1 MRSLAAANY
10 PAPWASCRGGGTA
23 VRVEAVVLLGV
34 RVTAYVIINVA
45 EYQRREAA
53 GMAAVTD
60 PALLD
65 RLMDLP
71 VATPVIDPVIWA
83 EMADQPSGIIE
94 RSEDGTS
101 VTRRL
106 ESPLTIE
113 DVVVDAAAGRELRA
127 VQDASLFAGFT
138 RRWVAAARSRIAD
151 TTLLEAKLCGVGILD
166 SCRRVLLPAE
176 KPVALTMDGWSW
188 LLQEKAYRRW
198 VSVSGRSQAHATG
211 SPSPATGGASAVGA
225 ELSHLRPVRR

>member
-1 MRSLAAANY
+1 
-10 PAPWASCRGGGTA
+10 
-23 VRVEAVVLLGV
+23 VRVEAVTLLGV

-45 EYQRREAA
+45 EHQRREAA

-83 EMADQPSGIIE
+83 EMADQPAGIIE

-106 ESPLTIE
+106 ESPLMIE
-113 DVVVDAAAGRELRA
+113 DVVVDAAAGRELRG

-138 RRWVAAARSRIAD
+138 RRWVAAARSRIPD
-151 TTLLEAKLCGVGILD
+151 TTLLEAKLCGVGILG

-198 VSVSGRSQAHATG
+198 VSVS
-211 SPSPATGGASAVGA
+211 
-225 ELSHLRPVRR
+225 

>member
-1 MRSLAAANY
+1 MRSLAAASS
-10 PAPWASCRGGGTA
+10 PAPWVSCRSGGAA
-23 VRVEAVVLLGV
+23 VWVEAVTLLGV
-34 RVTAYVIINVA
+34 RVTAHVIINVA
-45 EYQRREAA
+45 EHQRRQAA
-53 GMAAVTD
+53 GMAALTD

-71 VATPVIDPVIWA
+71 VATPVVDPVIWA

-94 RSEDGTS
+94 RRDGMS

-106 ESPLTIE
+106 ESPLMIE
-113 DVVVDAAAGRELRA
+113 DVVVEAAAGRELRA

-138 RRWVAAARSRIAD
+138 RRWVAAGRSRIPDAI
-151 TTLLEAKLCGVGILD
+151 LLEAKLCGVGILD

-198 VSVSGRSQAHATG
+198 VSRRSQAHATG

-225 ELSHLRPVRR
+225 ELFHLRPVRR